1 MFPIDQLPLILKSQT
16 SLLLILFANIMITL
30 ALNFIVSVFAYHVRI
45 GYTFTLEYIPSIMQT
60 KSLKFNKI

>member
-30 ALNFIVSVFAYHVRI
+30 ALNFIVSVFAVNI
-45 GYTFTLEYIPSIMQT
+45 MSESDTLSPLNTFHLLC
-60 KSLKFNKI
+60 KLKA